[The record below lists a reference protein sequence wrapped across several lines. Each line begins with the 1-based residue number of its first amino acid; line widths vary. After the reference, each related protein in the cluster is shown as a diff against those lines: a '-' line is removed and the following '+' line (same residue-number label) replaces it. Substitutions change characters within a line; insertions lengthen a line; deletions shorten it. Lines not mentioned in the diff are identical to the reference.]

1 MIEVHPVGPLKA
13 VVSVPGSKS
22 YTQRALVTAALATGT
37 SRLRNALLSE
47 DTAYLMTALRDLGAG
62 ILVKGND
69 VIVSGTG
76 GCIAAPKKEIF
87 VGNNGTALRFLTAL
101 VSLGTGNY
109 TVTGEPRL
117 RERPLQPLLAALESL
132 GVVLNTKDDRG
143 YPPVRIDASGLRGGQ
158 AAFRDAE
165 SSQYMSALLLSAPYA
180 GGDVAVRLEGR
191 TISQPYVG
199 MTIDVM
205 RAFGVVV
212 ASEGE
217 YHYHVPGNQCYQS
230 REYAVDGDASSASYF
245 FMAAALCRGTVTV
258 MNLNP
263 QSRQGDMGLLDFL
276 EELGCRVRRG
286 QSWIKVTGH
295 ELPEGEYHFDM
306 GDMPDMAPT
315 MAVLSAFR
323 PGRTVIGNCAHLRI
337 KESDRIASL
346 VTELNRIGVGA
357 RETPDG
363 LVIDGG
369 FPRGAQ
375 IETYN
380 DHRIAMSFAVAGLAV
395 PGMKI
400 TNEQCVGKS
409 FPSFWDALGR
419 LT

>member
-1 MIEVHPVGPLKA
+1 MIEIHPIRHLKA

-22 YTQRALVTAALATGT
+22 YTQRVLVAAALAAGT
-37 SRLRNALLSE
+37 SHLRNALFSE
-47 DTAYLMTALRDLGAG
+47 DTEYLMTALRDFGTG
-62 ILVKGND
+62 IRVEGND
-69 VIVSGTG
+69 LIVTGTG
-76 GCIAAPKKEIF
+76 GCIANPKKEIF

-101 VSLGTGNY
+101 ASLGTGS
-109 TVTGEPRL
+109 TVVTGEPRL
-117 RERPLQPLLAALESL
+117 GDRPVLPLIKALQSL
-132 GVVLNTKDDRG
+132 GVAVHTRNGKG

-158 AAFRDAE
+158 VAFRDAD
-165 SSQYMSALLLSAPYA
+165 SSQYISALLLSAPYA
-180 GGDVAVRLEGR
+180 QGDLSVRLEGH
-191 TISQPYVG
+191 TVSQPYID
-199 MTIDVM
+199 MTIEVM
-205 RAFGVVV
+205 RAFGAIVT
-212 ASEGE
+212 SEGDR
-217 YHYHVPGNQCYQS
+217 HYHVPGRQFYQG

-245 FMAAALCRGTVTV
+245 FLAAALCRGSVTV
-258 MNLNP
+258 MKMNP
-263 QSRQGDMGLLDFL
+263 LSCQGDLRLLDFM
-276 EELGCRVRRG
+276 EQLGCAVRRG
-286 QSWIKVTGH
+286 ESWIEVTGH
-295 ELPEGEYHFDM
+295 KLPEGEYHFDM

-369 FPRGAQ
+369 RPRGAQ

-380 DHRIAMSFAVAGLAV
+380 DHRMAMSFAVAGLAA
-395 PGMKI
+395 PGMRI
-400 TNEQCVGKS
+400 ANELCVNKS
-409 FPSFWDALGR
+409 FPGFWDTLER